1 MSTYIVQNVE
11 QKLVTICRTFCRIR
25 AFQFCNVLFKFH
37 VLVQTL
43 TGLTKA
49 TPQAAGMLVL
59 HPSSR
64 CDVCMDAYTFQTI
77 AQTPHAIPCGHIFC
91 RPCVCRCSSES
102 SQMNIKQKKKLMLN
116 MQMSVRLEP
125 SYLSSLP

>member
-77 AQTPHAIPCGHIFC
+77 AETPHAIPCGHIFC
-91 RPCVCRCSSES
+91 RPCVCRCSSP
-102 SQMNIKQKKKLMLN
+102 QMNTKQKLIII
-116 MQMSVRLEP
+116 MQMSVLLEP